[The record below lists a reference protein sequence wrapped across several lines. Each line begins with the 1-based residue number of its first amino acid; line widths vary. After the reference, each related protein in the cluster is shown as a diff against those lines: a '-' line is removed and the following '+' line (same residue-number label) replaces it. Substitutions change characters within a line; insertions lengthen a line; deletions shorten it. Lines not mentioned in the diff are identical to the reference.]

1 MTLLLFYQDC
11 VLLARCA
18 NDARLREAE
27 ECCKRLCPVQECAGA
42 YVLLCGLSGKC
53 ADLLNYRRIFCF
65 CE

>member
-1 MTLLLFYQDC
+1 MNDSAPFYQDC

-42 YVLLCGLSGKC
+42 YVLL
-53 ADLLNYRRIFCF
+53 
-65 CE
+65 